1 MNSDAGSLIRASA
14 ATLPNLDHIIRGLLY
29 VYVFSLPFHRLLFV
43 ERNGFIILMVL
54 LVLWCAVNR
63 RHFFTQTPIDIPLVA
78 FVAWVALT
86 IPFATFPAY
95 SAKEFAKL
103 LQQGLI
109 FYVVAYFF
117 RDRLCRIRLHAVLMG
132 AICVISVYGLFE
144 FKDLIGARPPD
155 VDLMYVGSFMGAEV
169 WLTTYLVMLLPV
181 VFALALF
188 EQGGW
193 VKTFYAGT
201 TLLSILC
208 LLSTFSRAGALAL
221 LCELWVLGWLT
232 RRKVVVMSATL
243 VSLFVIVI
251 GTLLIQHSRTPM
263 IPGTTVPGVKATAD
277 SLKYRLAIWTFTTG
291 KIFDHP
297 ILGIGYGKNNFPLV
311 YGQSLNDEVQPGH
324 LPVLPAGTHN
334 TFLDIALGTGIPG
347 LLLFVWVIQR
357 ISSSALTNFRQT
369 VDQFDKAISL
379 GVAVGIVGLVV
390 RLCFDHM
397 LIGTLAVLFWILVAM
412 AMLAHSTADQ
422 TQAQRV

>member
-29 VYVFSLPFHRLLFV
+29 VYVFSLPFRRLLFV
-43 ERNGFIILMVL
+43 ERSGFIILMVL

-117 RDRLCRIRLHAVLMG
+117 QDRLCRIRLHAVLMG

-155 VDLMYVGSFMGAEV
+155 VDLLYVGSFTGAEV

-193 VKTFYAGT
+193 FKTFYAGT
-201 TLLSILC
+201 TLLARL
-208 LLSTFSRAGALAL
+208 L
-221 LCELWVLGWLT
+221 LC
-232 RRKVVVMSATL
+232 
-243 VSLFVIVI
+243 
-251 GTLLIQHSRTPM
+251 
-263 IPGTTVPGVKATAD
+263 
-277 SLKYRLAIWTFTTG
+277 
-291 KIFDHP
+291 
-297 ILGIGYGKNNFPLV
+297 
-311 YGQSLNDEVQPGH
+311 
-324 LPVLPAGTHN
+324 
-334 TFLDIALGTGIPG
+334 
-347 LLLFVWVIQR
+347 
-357 ISSSALTNFRQT
+357 RQ
-369 VDQFDKAISL
+369 L
-379 GVAVGIVGLVV
+379 
-390 RLCFDHM
+390 
-397 LIGTLAVLFWILVAM
+397 
-412 AMLAHSTADQ
+412 
-422 TQAQRV
+422 

>member
-14 ATLPNLDHIIRGLLY
+14 ATLPNLDYIIRGLLY

-117 RDRLCRIRLHAVLMG
+117 QDRLCRIRLLAILMG

-155 VDLMYVGSFMGAEV
+155 VDLLYVGSFTGAEV

-193 VKTFYAGT
+193 FKTFYAGT

-208 LLSTFSRAGALAL
+208 LLSTFSRASALAL

-232 RRKVVVMSATL
+232 RRKVVFMTAAL

-251 GTLLIQHSRTPM
+251 GILLIQHSPTPT
-263 IPGTTVPGVKATAD
+263 IPGTTIPGVKATED
-277 SLKYRLAIWTFTTG
+277 SLKHRLDIWTFTTG

-297 ILGIGYGKNNFPLV
+297 ILGIGYGKNNFLLV
-311 YGQSLNDEVQPGH
+311 YGQSPNEEVQPGH
-324 LPVLPAGTHN
+324 LPVLQAGTHN

-347 LLLFVWVIQR
+347 LLLFVWLLHR
-357 ISSSALTNFRQT
+357 IAFSAFTAFQKTDVTLN
-369 VDQFDKAISL
+369 KAVSL
-379 GVAVGIVGLVV
+379 GVGVSVIGMVV

-397 LIGTLAVLFWILVAM
+397 FIGTLAILFWVSVAM
-412 AMLAHSTADQ
+412 AMLVPSTADR

>member
-1 MNSDAGSLIRASA
+1 
-14 ATLPNLDHIIRGLLY
+14 
-29 VYVFSLPFHRLLFV
+29 
-43 ERNGFIILMVL
+43 
-54 LVLWCAVNR
+54 
-63 RHFFTQTPIDIPLVA
+63 
-78 FVAWVALT
+78 
-86 IPFATFPAY
+86 
-95 SAKEFAKL
+95 
-103 LQQGLI
+103 
-109 FYVVAYFF
+109 VAYFF
-117 RDRLCRIRLHAVLMG
+117 QDRLCRIRLHAVLMG

-144 FKDLIGARPPD
+144 FKDFIGARPPD
-155 VDLMYVGSFMGAEV
+155 VDLLYVGSFMGAEV

-193 VKTFYAGT
+193 FKTFYAGT

-208 LLSTFSRAGALAL
+208 LLSTFSRASALAL

-232 RRKVVVMSATL
+232 RRKVVFMTAAL

-251 GTLLIQHSRTPM
+251 GILLIQQSPTPT
-263 IPGTTVPGVKATAD
+263 IPGTTIPGVKATED
-277 SLKYRLAIWTFTTG
+277 SLKHRLDIWTFTTG

-297 ILGIGYGKNNFPLV
+297 ILGIGYGKDNFRLV
-311 YGQSLNDEVQPGH
+311 YGQSPNEEVQPGH
-324 LPVLPAGTHN
+324 LPVLQAGTHN

-357 ISSSALTNFRQT
+357 ISSRGLTNFRQT
-369 VDQFDKAISL
+369 VVPFDKAISL
-379 GVAVGIVGLVV
+379 GVVVGIVGLVV